1 MRLRKP
7 CCIIL
12 LGGLLTLTAG
22 ATPVTFFFTGQVNS
36 EAINGCGALVNC
48 GVVFGSYTFDSATP
62 DQNPNPTT
70 GLYAATNI
78 TFSIDGASFFTSPTG
93 VINVANFS
101 LVDQYGVLATGTAT
115 NASTATLS
123 ILLAD
128 PTATAFTSDALPQS
142 PTALSSLLPGT
153 FQLNAADDTFQLL
166 GAISSINVLP
176 AGSGLVQVCKI
187 GVAGVSIGTNFTFSV
202 EGSPLVVAAGPTPL
216 GTCSQPFVEPS
227 GSLTI
232 METLP
237 AGVVLTAVA
246 TSPSTARLSADLN
259 SGIATVAV
267 TSSGLTT
274 VYFTDALLINT
285 GTVQVCKDAGS
296 GIPLGSP
303 FGFNVA
309 GTPITIAAG
318 SCASPVLAPTG
329 AAAISET
336 LPEGITLTNVGTTPL
351 GALLSSNPAA
361 GSASVSV
368 TAGSQTTVTFTNTL
382 TPGSNIAAGPFLLR
396 YASNLNIG
404 DSYIDIT
411 NAGTVSGAR
420 LDGASPSGSVCVSA
434 YAFDPAE
441 ELISCCSCLVT
452 PNALTSLSVQNDL
465 LSSTL
470 TPAKPTAVVIGLIA
484 STPVGGTC
492 NAATASATN
501 LVLGVRA
508 WGTSLHTLPAAPAT
522 YGTAE
527 TPFSPADLS
536 VPELMHLTSFC
547 QFIQSNGSGFGTCN
561 SCQSGGR

>member
-1 MRLRKP
+1 MLLCKP
-7 CCIIL
+7 YCIIL
-12 LGGLLTLTAG
+12 LGELLAVTAG

-48 GVVFGSYTFDSATP
+48 GVVFGSYTFDSAAP

-78 TFSIDGASFFTSPTG
+78 TFSIDATSFFTSPDG
-93 VINVANFS
+93 VINVADFS
-101 LVDQYGVLATGTAT
+101 LVDQYGVLATGTAS

-128 PTATAFTSDALPQS
+128 PTATAFGSDALPQN
-142 PTALSSLLPGT
+142 PTALNPLLPGT

-166 GAISSINVLP
+166 GSITSINVLP

-187 GVAGVSIGTNFTFSV
+187 GVAGVAVGTDFTFSV
-202 EGSPLVVAAGPTPL
+202 GGAPLVVPA
-216 GTCSQPFVEPS
+216 GTCSNPVVES
-227 GSLTI
+227 AGTLTI
-232 METLP
+232 TENLP
-237 AGVVLTAVA
+237 AGVVLTAIT
-246 TSPSTARLSADLN
+246 TSPASARITGDLSGGTGTL
-259 SGIATVAV
+259 AV
-267 TSSGLTT
+267 TAAGLTT
-274 VYFTDALLINT
+274 VYFTDALLVNT
-285 GTVQVCKDAGS
+285 GSLQVCKDAGS
-296 GIPLGSP
+296 GVPLGSA

-309 GTPITIAAG
+309 GTPITVAAG
-318 SCASPVLAPTG
+318 TCAPPVLEPAGPIT
-329 AAAISET
+329 ISEA
-336 LPEGITLTNVGTTPL
+336 LPAGITLTNVGTTPT
-351 GALLSSNPAA
+351 GALVSSNPAA
-361 GSASVSV
+361 GSASVTV

-382 TPGSNIAAGPFLLR
+382 TPGSNIPAGPFLLR

-404 DSYIDIT
+404 DSYIDLS
-411 NAGTVSGAR
+411 NAGTVSGAT
-420 LDGASPSGSVCVSA
+420 LDGANPSGSVCVSA

-470 TPAKPTAVVIGLIA
+470 TPAKSTAVVIGLLA

-501 LVLGVRA
+501 LVFGVRA
-508 WGTSLHTLPAAPAT
+508 WGTSLHALPSAPAT

-527 TPFSPADLS
+527 TPFSPTDLS
-536 VPELMHLTSFC
+536 VPELTHLTTYC
-547 QFIQSNGSGFGTCN
+547 QFIQSNGSGFGTCR